1 MSEEAMK
8 KTADIDEPFASQ
20 LKALEKRYE
29 ASLKAVEERFAR
41 EREMILRRQTAMA
54 HRGPKH

>member
-1 MSEEAMK
+1 MGEQATK
-8 KTADIDEPFASQ
+8 VTGDLDEPFASQ